1 MREASFALARAM
13 LSGASAILGEVV
25 VAAAKEGQVTDL
37 TDAEWN
43 PEFVAGVRAAGVD
56 WPPRFVLPEI
66 TASVDL
72 TDAELDVLEAHAR
85 TLCGDPNSSCVDLTG
100 AARSLIAEVRRWRDK
115 AAAEAGLARL
125 TAEIR
130 AVGSPEGA
138 WDQWPAVG
146 VASAE
151 IGSADLDRAIAYL
164 RPVGPPGG
172 AHGPEGH
179 EDE

>member
-1 MREASFALARAM
+1 M

-72 TDAELDVLEAHAR
+72 TDAELVGIE
-85 TLCGDPNSSCVDLTG
+85 
-100 AARSLIAEVRRWRDK
+100 ARSDFPVDWERRLIAEVRRWRDK
-115 AAAEAGLARL
+115 AADEAGLVRL

-130 AVGSPEGA
+130 AVGSPAGA
-138 WDQWPAVG
+138 G
-146 VASAE
+146 
-151 IGSADLDRAIAYL
+151 
-164 RPVGPPGG
+164 
-172 AHGPEGH
+172 GPEGH
-179 EDE
+179 VTEQ